1 MPTKT
6 KKLSTAKQR
15 DLERYRRLALKKGAT
30 FAKLISPRTV
40 KTAEWVRMKCTFG
53 CSGYGGYL
61 TCPPHSPTPKQ
72 TRKMLKDYSAA
83 LLIAFQFDKA
93 SQRPRI
99 SRLSKR
105 LVVDLER
112 TAFLD
117 GYPKAY
123 AMASGPCRFCRT
135 CDVDSGCKH
144 PELAR
149 PSMEACGIDVFTT
162 ARRNGLKINVVRGYK
177 DGVTYCNL
185 LLVD

>member
-1 MPTKT
+1 MAT
-6 KKLSTAKQR
+6 KKKKLPAAKKR
-15 DLERYRRLALKKGAT
+15 DLERYKKLALKKGAT
-30 FAKLISPRTV
+30 FAKIIHPRTV

-53 CSGYGGYL
+53 CEGYGGYL
-61 TCPPHSPTPKQ
+61 TCPPHSPAPDQ
-72 TRKMLKDYSAA
+72 TARMLKEYNTA
-83 LLIAFQFDKA
+83 LLIAFQFNKA

-99 SRLSKR
+99 SKLSKR

-112 TAFLD
+112 EVFLD
-117 GYPKAY
+117 GYQKAY
-123 AMASGPCRFCRT
+123 AMACGPCRFCRS
-135 CDVDSGCKH
+135 CDTESDCKH

-162 ARRNGLKINVVRGYK
+162 ARRNGLKINVVRDYK

>member
-61 TCPPHSPTPKQ
+61 TCPPHTPPPQPTTK
-72 TRKMLKDYSAA
+72 KL
-83 LLIAFQFDKA
+83 KA